1 MAKWRGTWRIRKLR
15 SRFLLAMILLS
26 LPPLCA
32 LGMISYNIAKDALK
46 DNNRQANLDHL
57 ETSSE
62 VADLLLRNIINLNRF
77 IVMNPDIRDDLR
89 NSEINDTYEQA
100 NKNVRTIS
108 RLQKVINDTSL
119 DMRFID
125 SICVMDVHFQAYCRG
140 RSDDAGIYEGP
151 WKATSI
157 QRTEWYKLAAKSQ
170 GKVEFF
176 NYNVLDDNDD
186 SFSTVKLFRDAD
198 SIRGEPI
205 GLVIIN
211 LSKTMFNSVFKS
223 SHDSGTFLAIDS
235 SGGNIDVVFPNDVAD
250 KEALEAGDLSHA
262 LDTLH
267 GQGYLTSEFRNQ
279 TTGWTFLH
287 IIQAKS
293 LLGDSNR
300 IGMATTFIASLIA
313 FIALLLSFLI
323 SGSITKPLLQLK
335 KLMMDW
341 AKGGREIRA
350 SFKDD
355 EIGAIGNTFIHMA
368 RENQELDARLY
379 HSELKEREAELRT
392 LQAQIKPHFLYN
404 TLNTIASLSEID
416 PERTRELLND
426 FGSYLRSSFDLR
438 NLDRFVPFSKE
449 WALVHSYLQIEQA
462 RFGTRMSVSTK
473 LPDNPSFH
481 LPPLTIQP
489 IVENALR
496 HGILT
501 RFEGGHLQVE
511 VSEEEDGY
519 MIAVR
524 DNGVGFPPEK
534 IEPVLSGAYRGGIGL
549 VNVHQRLKNAFG
561 TGLEITSVAGEGTEV
576 RLRIPSAGMKEEPR

>member
-1 MAKWRGTWRIRKLR
+1 MMKWRGIWRVRKLR

-26 LPPLCA
+26 LPPLCV
-32 LGMISYNIAKDALK
+32 LGTISYNIAKEALK

-77 IVMNPDIRDDLR
+77 IVMNPDIREDLR

-125 SICVMDVHFQAYCRG
+125 SICVMDVHFQNYCRG

-157 QRTEWYKLAAKSQ
+157 ERAAWYRQAAKSQ

-176 NYNVLDDNDD
+176 NYNVLDDNDN

-198 SIRGEPI
+198 SYRGDPI

-223 SHDSGTFLAIDS
+223 SQESGTFLAIDS
-235 SGGNIDVVFPNDVAD
+235 SGEKVDVVFPNDIAD
-250 KEALEAGDLSHA
+250 KGELEAGNLRQALEA
-262 LDTLH
+262 LH

-287 IIQAKS
+287 IIQSKQ
-293 LLGDSNR
+293 LLGESNR
-300 IGMATTFIASLIA
+300 IGMATTLIASLIA
-313 FIALLLSFLI
+313 LVALVLSFLI
-323 SGSITKPLLQLK
+323 SGSITRPLLRLK
-335 KLMMDW
+335 RTMTSW
-341 AKGGREIRA
+341 AKGNREIKE

-404 TLNTIASLSEID
+404 TLDSIYWMVRLKKTDEAAAMTLALSESFKLSLNKGKEVIPIFKELQHVEHYMTIQNIRYKGRFTYETAID
-416 PERTRELLND
+416 PDIQGFEILKLI
-426 FGSYLRSSFDLR
+426 
-438 NLDRFVPFSKE
+438 
-449 WALVHSYLQIEQA
+449 LQ
-462 RFGTRMSVSTK
+462 
-473 LPDNPSFH
+473 
-481 LPPLTIQP
+481 PL
-489 IVENALR
+489 VENAIY
-496 HGILT
+496 HGLEPKVGPGTIRL
-501 RFEGGHLQVE
+501 EGRKEGDYLVF
-511 VSEEEDGY
+511 VLEDDGVGMDDIAMTEQGY
-519 MIAVR
+519 GIRNVR
-524 DNGVGFPPEK
+524 D
-534 IEPVLSGAYRGGIGL
+534 
-549 VNVHQRLKNAFG
+549 RLQLYYGDSSSFA
-561 TGLEITSVAGEGTEV
+561 ITSQVNQGT
-576 RLRIPSAGMKEEPR
+576 RIEIRILPFPQEANARA